1 MKPIEIEAWAL
12 KIVDAVKRNA
22 PHEDSRVECK
32 AEWIAPSAA
41 ARRIAAHGNA
51 AGGEPILWLI
61 GLDGQLTAYFRPAG
75 SPLAAAA
82 IGTMIEVGTLDTD
95 CLKAW
100 AVDPRKSDLTL
111 PWPNRQDSEES

>member
-1 MKPIEIEAWAL
+1 ML
-12 KIVDAVKRNA
+12 SNVTLHTKILVLNVKRNGS
-22 PHEDSRVECK
+22 PLQRLL
-32 AEWIAPSAA
+32 AESP
-41 ARRIAAHGNA
+41 RTVTP
-51 AGGEPILWLI
+51 PILWLI

-100 AVDPRKSDLTL
+100 AVDSRKSDLTL